1 MSGGE
6 RTNPKLRTKQRLWRW
21 RSNALRRRDDVIE
34 AWIVLAVV
42 TVMTLGGVVVG
53 AVTAHTADNV
63 FARQQAEKHSIR
75 AVLVDYVPLTV
86 SRAVTSDQVRAKVRW
101 TTADG
106 STRTGT
112 TRVDAGYKAGSDV
125 VVWTDGQGDLTSR
138 PASSGEAT
146 ARAALIGTT
155 AALAFG
161 GMTFGAGAI
170 ARWRL
175 DRRRI
180 EQWGREW
187 DLVGPRWG
195 HKTG

>member
-6 RTNPKLRTKQRLWRW
+6 RSNPKPRTKQRLWRW

-34 AWIVLAVV
+34 AWLVLAVV

-63 FARQQAEKHSIR
+63 FARQRAEKRSIR
-75 AVLVDYVPLTV
+75 AVLVDYVPLTM
-86 SRAVTSDQVRAKVRW
+86 SRAVLSEQVRAKVRW
-101 TTADG
+101 TAADG

-125 VVWTDGQGDLTSR
+125 VVWTDAQGDLTSR
-138 PASSGEAT
+138 PASSGEDT
-146 ARAALIGTT
+146 ARAVLLGTMS
-155 AALAFG
+155 ALAFG
-161 GMTFGAGAI
+161 GLTFGVGAVG
-170 ARWRL
+170 RWRL

-180 EQWGREW
+180 DRWGCEW

-195 HKTG
+195 HRTG